1 MSAAKDLDLLL
12 ERFVSEKQLP
22 GAALS
27 VCRGEETIYE
37 ANYGYRDIARTE
49 PLTQSTLFR
58 IHSIT
63 KAVSALCGMLQYERG
78 AFLMDDPVSAY
89 LPEYRDLKVCVRSA
103 DGMLA
108 VEEAKTPMLMR
119 DVFNMRVGFY
129 AHDGSP
135 TETGL
140 REMHERLGG
149 SKFQSDYDL
158 RTEIRALA
166 DVPMLFEPGTHW
178 QYGYGID
185 IMAVVVEVTSGM
197 SLGRYMQE
205 NIFDP
210 LGMKDTGFRFRQGW
224 RERMAECVRHLPD
237 GSVEP
242 CGDLLGDPLD
252 SMYRES
258 AVYEAADAGLISS
271 LHDLQAFSAMLA
283 CGGTWKGER
292 IIGRKTLDMMR
303 QNLLTAELLREF
315 HAAMPEMAGYGYGYG
330 VRTLIDPAAAM
341 CNGSV
346 GEFGWLGAAGAWMM
360 ADPAEQL
367 SAAFMI
373 QDMLPDSK
381 FYNNRLRAAIN
392 GLL

>member
-1 MSAAKDLDLLL
+1 MSARKDLDLLL
-12 ERFVSEKQLP
+12 ERFVSDRNLP

-37 ANYGYRDIARTE
+37 GYVGHQDIARTK
-49 PLTQSTLFR
+49 PLTENTLFR

-63 KAVSALCGMLQYERG
+63 KAVSALCGMMQYERG
-78 AFLMDDPVSAY
+78 AFLMDDPVYEY
-89 LPEYRDLKVCVRSA
+89 LPEYRDLNVCVRSP
-103 DGMLA
+103 DGMLS
-108 VEEAKTPMLMR
+108 VEKSKVPMLLR
-119 DVFNMRVGFY
+119 DAFNMRVGFY

-140 REMHERLGG
+140 RDIHERLGG

-158 RTEIRALA
+158 HTEISALA
-166 DVPMLFEPGTHW
+166 EVPMLFEPGTHW

-210 LGMKDTGFRFRQGW
+210 LGMKDTGFRFRPGW

-252 SMYRES
+252 SMYRDG

-271 LHDLQAFSAMLA
+271 LRDLQVFSAMLA

-292 IIGRKTLDMMR
+292 IIGRKTIDMMR
-303 QNLLTAELLREF
+303 QNLLNAELRKEF
-315 HAAMPEMAGYGYGYG
+315 HTAMPEMEGYGYGYG
-330 VRTLIDPAAAM
+330 VRTLVNPIAAK

-381 FYNNRLRAAIN
+381 YYNNRLRAAIN
-392 GLL
+392 GLV